1 MGVNHVRLVMNQNC
15 EVFVYG
21 SPRGRP
27 SGSSETCT
35 KLKYGK
41 EMQKQLKKIKK
52 KMHLKSNTE
61 ILLALS
67 VATDEM
73 IRHVSMFPET
83 WYFDVTE
90 NTNSEKRGL
99 FLGVVQDS
107 NTQTF
112 IGNATIIPCGQRW
125 VFQKIYQRFFLYL
138 LGEIN
143 VSRIRLGLTDDD
155 HAEYGPLDN
164 AIATNPSFKKCR
176 HMLCVF
182 HGIVMM
188 FQKSVHKKL
197 PQKKK
202 PGKGCSPLT
211 KNGEFFGTYLLVFI
225 SSVYLHLV
233 LANNEI
239 FFSSFLRKS
248 SV

>member
-90 NTNSEKRGL
+90 NTNSEKGA
-99 FLGVVQDS
+99 FS
-107 NTQTF
+107 
-112 IGNATIIPCGQRW
+112 
-125 VFQKIYQRFFLYL
+125 
-138 LGEIN
+138 
-143 VSRIRLGLTDDD
+143 
-155 HAEYGPLDN
+155 
-164 AIATNPSFKKCR
+164 
-176 HMLCVF
+176 
-182 HGIVMM
+182 
-188 FQKSVHKKL
+188 
-197 PQKKK
+197 
-202 PGKGCSPLT
+202 
-211 KNGEFFGTYLLVFI
+211 
-225 SSVYLHLV
+225 LV
-233 LANNEI
+233 LYRI
-239 FFSSFLRKS
+239 QIRKHSSEMPLSFRVVRDGS
-248 SV
+248 SRRFTKDSSCIYWEK